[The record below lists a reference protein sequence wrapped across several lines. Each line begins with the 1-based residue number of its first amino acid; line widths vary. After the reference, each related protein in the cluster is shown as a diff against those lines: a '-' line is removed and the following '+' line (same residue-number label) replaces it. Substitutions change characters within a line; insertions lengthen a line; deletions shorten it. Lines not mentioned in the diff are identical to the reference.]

1 MAPAP
6 PLLLSTLADSGNQ
19 EAVVVWDPI
28 AGNSV
33 ASLSGEVAAKSTL
46 TVVRNVIFSAMAKK
60 PILQVW
66 SFQSVG
72 PLFFYLV
79 HI

>member
-1 MAPAP
+1 MIEMSTA
-6 PLLLSTLADSGNQ
+6 PLLLSTISDGSNQ
-19 EAVVVWDPI
+19 DAVVVWDPV

-33 ASLSGEVAAKSTL
+33 ATLSGDVAAKSTL
-46 TVVRNVIFSAMAKK
+46 TAVNNVIFNAVAKK

-72 PLFFYLV
+72 PAHAYY
-79 HI
+79 